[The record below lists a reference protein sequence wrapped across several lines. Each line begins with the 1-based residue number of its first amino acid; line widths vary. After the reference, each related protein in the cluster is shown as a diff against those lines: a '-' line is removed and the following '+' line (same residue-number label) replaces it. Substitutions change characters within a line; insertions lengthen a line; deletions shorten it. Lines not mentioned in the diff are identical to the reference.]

1 MDKIKDQY
9 RQAWSFCIRRILPI
23 FLGTLGVAVGISVLF
38 TLMFKEHTDIA
49 AKMIKYFLDQSK
61 DIIVNGDISCGRLF
75 LNNLEASGMATIIG
89 IVPFVFLPA
98 VSLLSNTAV
107 IGAFFSLYSPGGQ
120 DVVRMLVFGILP
132 HGIFEITAIILS
144 ISMGIYLCY
153 TICCL
158 IIGNGKKRGH
168 KFKSAVMDIIRAFV
182 CFVVPLLIV
191 AAVVETYVTPLLIDK
206 FV

>member
-9 RQAWSFCIRRILPI
+9 SQAWSFCIRRILPI
-23 FLGTLGVAVGISVLF
+23 FLGTLGVSIGLSVFF
-38 TLMFKEHTDIA
+38 TLMFKEHTDLA

-98 VSLLSNTAV
+98 ISILSNTAV
-107 IGAFFSLYSPGGQ
+107 IGAFFSLYSMEGQ
-120 DVVRMLVFGILP
+120 NVAGMFIFGILP
-132 HGIFEITAIILS
+132 HGIFEITAIVLS

-158 IIGNGKKRGH
+158 ITGNGKKRGQ
-168 KFKSAVMDIIRAFV
+168 KFKKAVMDIIRAFV

-191 AAVVETYVTPLLIDK
+191 AAVIETYVTPLLIDK